1 MNRIREFDIASTPH
15 ISGLTT
21 PTRQTKSSKTRRS
34 ASRPRLHALIRK
46 SSERIGAVEP
56 ELSAAMVIAPF
67 VIAVLAALPT
77 FVAA

>member
-1 MNRIREFDIASTPH
+1 MNRIREFDTASTPR
-15 ISGLTT
+15 ITGLTI
-21 PTRQTKSSKTRRS
+21 PTRNTSAKSNQ
-34 ASRPRLHALIRK
+34 AVSRARLHALIRK

>member
-1 MNRIREFDIASTPH
+1 MNRIREFDIASAPH
-15 ISGLTT
+15 IPGLTT
-21 PTRQTKSSKTRRS
+21 STRCTTS
-34 ASRPRLHALIRK
+34 ANPGRAASTARLHALLRK
-46 SSERIGAVEP
+46 TSERMGAVEP